1 MEKEFNKT
9 ALRPPTDFDSRLVKF
24 FDAET
29 HQSII
34 SVLCGLQLPLPDT
47 TDTFMSARDG
57 ALLFLDRY
65 GIVIRI
71 EKKPYTEDGI
81 ISRRQRMN
89 NSAWILQPLA
99 SFDVGK
105 AILEI
110 CPGCSPAAD
119 LQQCFAV
126 RDGLAKEN
134 IKYWDVQLV
143 NTGLLPFKTSGFP
156 DGIPVVIDRLSVGRL
171 DSAVDIGRT
180 FLSKINPQELL
191 YAPLKNALRDAWP
204 QGQAKTDPE
213 KIQGFWKLC
222 EENLAKGVLTAGWK
236 QPIKDNKNEPPLKI
250 ESQVKKLRAST
261 IGEAYA
267 KIPPLV

>member
-9 ALRPPTDFDSRLVKF
+9 AIRPPTDFDSRLVQF
-24 FDAET
+24 FDADT
-29 HQSII
+29 HQSIT
-34 SVLCGLQLPLPDT
+34 SVLTGLQLPLPDT
-47 TDTFMSARDG
+47 ADTFMSARDG

-71 EKKPYTEDGI
+71 EKKPYEKDGI

-119 LQQCFAV
+119 LQQCFAA
-126 RDGLAKEN
+126 RDSLAKEN

-156 DGIPVVIDRLSVGRL
+156 NGIPVVIDRLSVGRL
-171 DSAVDIGRT
+171 DSKAGITGT
-180 FLSKINPQELL
+180 FLSKINPQALL
-191 YAPLKNALRDAWP
+191 YAPLKNALCDAWP
-204 QGQAKTDPE
+204 QGQAKPDPE
-213 KIQGFWKLC
+213 KIQRFWQLC
-222 EENLAKGVLTAGWK
+222 EENLAKGVLIAGWK
-236 QPIKDNKNEPPLKI
+236 QPLKDNKNETSLKI
-250 ESQVKKLRAST
+250 ESQIKKNRAAA
-261 IGEAYA
+261 IANAYA